1 MAEEERPVVIEAP
14 PPLGMFVRDYLR
26 EHGEGSPSV
35 IHQEYKNTYRGAK
48 TSKGYVYRL
57 GTYRSQLVY
66 IRSLA
71 RIGLIE
77 RTGDTEE
84 SSNPIGNP
92 IREDLEPKVYFRLTR
107 KGERAPDYVWDH
119 PLRLWYRPFSWEITT
134 YGEYIRG

>member
-1 MAEEERPVVIEAP
+1 MDNPTVAVDTP
-14 PPLGMFVRDYLR
+14 PPLGVFIRDYLR

-35 IHQEYKNTYRGAK
+35 IHQEYKRTYRGVK
-48 TSKGYVYRL
+48 TSKGIPYRL

-77 RTGDTEE
+77 RSGREEESRDPTGD
-84 SSNPIGNP
+84 P

-107 KGERAPDYVWDH
+107 KGERAPGYVWDH
-119 PLRLWYRPFSWEITT
+119 PLRLWYRPFDWEYAT
-134 YGEYIRG
+134 YGNYIKS